1 MSLYEGSVKK
11 PIMTSLCFVAVAI
24 LGIFSLTKL
33 PIDLYPDIE
42 TNTIMV
48 MTAYPG
54 ASAADIE
61 NNLTRPLENALNA
74 VSDLKHITSESK
86 ENISLITLEFEFGED
101 IDVLTNDVR
110 DKLDMVKSE
119 LPDEAENPI
128 IFKFSSDMIPI
139 VLLSV
144 QANES
149 MPALYK
155 ILDDNVAS
163 PLARISGVGS
173 VSISGA
179 PEREIQVYVDPV
191 KLEAYNLSIEAI
203 SSVIGAE
210 NRNIPGGT
218 FDVGS
223 ETYSLRVQG
232 EFSDAMQMND
242 IVVGNFGGKTIYLRD
257 VAVVHD
263 SVEERAQETYNNGVQ
278 GAMIIVQKQ
287 SGANS
292 VEISNAVMEALPR
305 LQKNLPSDVKLGVI
319 VDTSD
324 NIRNTIDT
332 LFETVILA
340 LLFVSIVVFLFLG
353 RWRATVIIVITIPIS
368 LVASFIYLAAT
379 GNSLNIISLSSLSIA
394 IGMVV
399 DDAIV
404 VLENVTNHIERGS
417 EPMQAAVH
425 GTNEVGLSVVASTL
439 TLIAVFFPLT
449 LVTGMTGVLFQQL
462 GWMVTIIM
470 VISIVCA
477 LALTPMLC
485 SRMLKLQPKQSK
497 AFKILYGP
505 IEKGLDSFDNAYAR
519 LLHWAVGHR
528 TIVIVSCMSFFVL
541 SLFLVRFVGTEFMP
555 TQDNG
560 RIGVIVELP
569 IGTRTEISKEI
580 GMRLYNQWMEQYPE
594 IEVCNFTA
602 GQASTD
608 NTYASMTDNGSHILT
623 FNISLSDPGERKRT
637 LSEIC
642 DLMRKDLAGY
652 PEIKK
657 SQVNL
662 GGGMSAM
669 GGETMLDY
677 EIYGYSFEETDSVAA
692 QLSALLRDIK
702 GVSEVRI
709 SRADYQPEY
718 QVDFDREKLALN
730 GLNLATA
737 ATYLRNR
744 INGATAS
751 QFREE
756 GEEYDIKVMYAPEYR
771 TSIEDIENIV
781 VYNAQ
786 GKGVRVKELGTVV
799 ERFAP
804 PTIDRKDRE
813 RINTVSAILSGA
825 AMSEVVAA
833 AQEKIDQMSLP
844 SGISIQLSGTYEDQ
858 QDSFGDLFT
867 LMYLIVIL
875 VFIVMAAQFESLTY
889 PFIIMFSLPFA
900 FSGVFLAL
908 WLSGNTLNV
917 MSLIGAIMLIGI
929 VVKNGIVLIDYISL
943 NRERGMG
950 IREAVVTG
958 GHSRLRPVIMTT
970 LTTILGM
977 VPMAIGTGQGS
988 EMWRPMGTAVIGGL
1002 TVSTIL
1008 TLILIP
1014 VLYCVFEELT
1024 VEEAEDLVENSDDYI
1039 KKMTGMNFTET
1050 WSEERED
1057 TTYYFGEYCTE
1068 DGQSMYR
1075 VAIAENGTHW
1085 HSPSY
1090 PELIWDY
1097 VSQFS
1102 RNTETGELVI
1112 AQ

>member
-24 LGIFSLTKL
+24 MGLFSLTKL
-33 PIDLYPDIE
+33 PIDLFPDIE

-74 VSDLKHITSESK
+74 VSDLKHISSESK

-110 DKLDMVKSE
+110 DKLDIVKSE
-119 LPDEAENPI
+119 LPDDAENPI
-128 IFKFSSDMIPI
+128 IFKFSADMIPI
-139 VLLSV
+139 MMLSV

-179 PEREIQVYVDPV
+179 PEREIQIYVDPV

-203 SSVIGAE
+203 SSIIGAE

-218 FDVGS
+218 FDIGS

-232 EFSDAMQMND
+232 EFSDAAQMND
-242 IVVGNFGGKTIYLRD
+242 IVVGNFGGKAIYLRD

-263 SVEERAQETYNNGVQ
+263 SIEERAQETYNNGVQ

-292 VEISNAVMEALPR
+292 VEISKSVMEALPK

-324 NIRNTIDT
+324 NIRNTIGT
-332 LFETVILA
+332 LEETVVLA
-340 LLFVSIVVFLFLG
+340 LLFVSLVVFLFLG
-353 RWRATVIIVITIPIS
+353 RWRATLIIVITIPIS

-417 EPMQAAVH
+417 EPRQAAIH

-449 LVTGMTGVLFQQL
+449 MVTGMTGVLFKQL

-470 VISIVCA
+470 VISIICA
-477 LALTPMLC
+477 LSLTPMLC

-497 AFKILYGP
+497 LFKLLYGP
-505 IEKGLDSFDNAYAR
+505 VEKGLDSFDNAYAR

-528 TIVIVSCMSFFVL
+528 SVVIVSCMSFFLL
-541 SLFLVRFVGTEFMP
+541 SIFLVRFVGTEFMP

-560 RIGVIVELP
+560 RIGVTVEMP
-569 IGTRTEISKEI
+569 IGTRTEISKEV
-580 GMRLYNQWMEQYPE
+580 GMRLYNQWLEKYPE

-608 NTYASMTDNGSHILT
+608 NTFASMSKNGSHILT

-642 DLMRKDLAGY
+642 DLMRKDL
-652 PEIKK
+652 
-657 SQVNL
+657 
-662 GGGMSAM
+662 
-669 GGETMLDY
+669 
-677 EIYGYSFEETDSVAA
+677 EE
-692 QLSALLRDIK
+692 
-702 GVSEVRI
+702 
-709 SRADYQPEY
+709 
-718 QVDFDREKLALN
+718 
-730 GLNLATA
+730 
-737 ATYLRNR
+737 
-744 INGATAS
+744 
-751 QFREE
+751 
-756 GEEYDIKVMYAPEYR
+756 
-771 TSIEDIENIV
+771 
-781 VYNAQ
+781 
-786 GKGVRVKELGTVV
+786 
-799 ERFAP
+799 
-804 PTIDRKDRE
+804 
-813 RINTVSAILSGA
+813 
-825 AMSEVVAA
+825 
-833 AQEKIDQMSLP
+833 
-844 SGISIQLSGTYEDQ
+844 
-858 QDSFGDLFT
+858 
-867 LMYLIVIL
+867 
-875 VFIVMAAQFESLTY
+875 
-889 PFIIMFSLPFA
+889 
-900 FSGVFLAL
+900 
-908 WLSGNTLNV
+908 
-917 MSLIGAIMLIGI
+917 
-929 VVKNGIVLIDYISL
+929 
-943 NRERGMG
+943 
-950 IREAVVTG
+950 
-958 GHSRLRPVIMTT
+958 
-970 LTTILGM
+970 
-977 VPMAIGTGQGS
+977 
-988 EMWRPMGTAVIGGL
+988 
-1002 TVSTIL
+1002 
-1008 TLILIP
+1008 
-1014 VLYCVFEELT
+1014 
-1024 VEEAEDLVENSDDYI
+1024 
-1039 KKMTGMNFTET
+1039 
-1050 WSEERED
+1050 
-1057 TTYYFGEYCTE
+1057 
-1068 DGQSMYR
+1068 
-1075 VAIAENGTHW
+1075 
-1085 HSPSY
+1085 
-1090 PELIWDY
+1090 
-1097 VSQFS
+1097 
-1102 RNTETGELVI
+1102 
-1112 AQ
+1112 

>member
-833 AQEKIDQMSLP
+833 A
-844 SGISIQLSGTYEDQ
+844 
-858 QDSFGDLFT
+858 
-867 LMYLIVIL
+867 
-875 VFIVMAAQFESLTY
+875 
-889 PFIIMFSLPFA
+889 
-900 FSGVFLAL
+900 
-908 WLSGNTLNV
+908 
-917 MSLIGAIMLIGI
+917 
-929 VVKNGIVLIDYISL
+929 
-943 NRERGMG
+943 
-950 IREAVVTG
+950 
-958 GHSRLRPVIMTT
+958 
-970 LTTILGM
+970 
-977 VPMAIGTGQGS
+977 
-988 EMWRPMGTAVIGGL
+988 
-1002 TVSTIL
+1002 
-1008 TLILIP
+1008 
-1014 VLYCVFEELT
+1014 
-1024 VEEAEDLVENSDDYI
+1024 
-1039 KKMTGMNFTET
+1039 
-1050 WSEERED
+1050 
-1057 TTYYFGEYCTE
+1057 
-1068 DGQSMYR
+1068 
-1075 VAIAENGTHW
+1075 
-1085 HSPSY
+1085 
-1090 PELIWDY
+1090 
-1097 VSQFS
+1097 
-1102 RNTETGELVI
+1102 
-1112 AQ
+1112 